1 MPIGNFASAPS
12 VTSTMLFFKTLA
24 RTVRPAGTGQSSA
37 RASARLKL
45 GCGGEAI
52 AWSSEMNSIAADRA
66 DDADGRRQCDDQG
79 ELCLGAAISLSG
91 VDDARV
97 LDV

>member
-1 MPIGNFASAPS
+1 
-12 VTSTMLFFKTLA
+12 
-24 RTVRPAGTGQSSA
+24 
-37 RASARLKL
+37 
-45 GCGGEAI
+45 
-52 AWSSEMNSIAADRA
+52 MNSIAADRA

-97 LDV
+97 LDVQAGRIDNAVGTGNCRACMFRSSESWEFHQAPRLWHSRAGEGTVHSIINGPQH